1 MVKNIIFD
9 MGQVLIRWDPREF
22 LANTGLSQPDK
33 DLLMREVFR
42 NVEWIM
48 LDRGTITEEAATES
62 ICKRLP
68 PHIHSHCADLVQ
80 SWWKIHIIPME
91 GMAELVRELKGKGY
105 GIYLL
110 SNANLRLRTYFPRI
124 HGWDCFDGLFVSAEH
139 QLLKPQHE
147 IYEKF
152 LDTFCLLPQECF
164 FIDDSPA
171 NIEGASRVGIAGT
184 VFHGSTERLRREL
197 RLAGIDCE

>member
-9 MGQVLIRWDPREF
+9 MGQVLIRWDPSEF
-22 LANTGLSQPDK
+22 LAHTDLPQEDR
-33 DLLMREVFR
+33 DLLMLEVFR

-62 ICKRLP
+62 ICRRLP
-68 PHIHSHCADLVQ
+68 HRLHPYCADLVQ

-124 HGWDCFDGLFVSAEH
+124 PGWDSFDGIFVSAEH

-152 LDTFCLLPQECF
+152 LDTFCLKPQECF

-184 VFHGSTERLRREL
+184 VFHGSAERLRGEL
-197 RLAGIDCE
+197 RLAGIHCN

>member
-9 MGQVLIRWDPREF
+9 MGQVLIRWDPNEF
-22 LANTGLSQPDK
+22 LADTGLPQEDRN
-33 DLLMREVFR
+33 LLMLEVFR

-68 PHIHSHCADLVQ
+68 GRLHSHCADLVQ

-105 GIYLL
+105 GVYLL

-124 HGWDCFDGLFVSAEH
+124 PGWECFDGLFVSAEH
-139 QLLKPQHE
+139 RLLKPQHE

-152 LDTFCLLPQECF
+152 LDTFCLNAEECF

-171 NIEGASRVGIAGT
+171 NIEGANRTGIA
-184 VFHGSTERLRREL
+184 
-197 RLAGIDCE
+197 

>member
-1 MVKNIIFD
+1 MVKNIVFD
-9 MGQVLIRWDPREF
+9 MGQVLIRWDPQEF
-22 LANTGLSQPDK
+22 LAGMDLTPEEK
-33 DLLMREVFR
+33 DRLMLEVFR

-48 LDRGTITEEAATES
+48 LDRGTITEEAAADS
-62 ICKRLP
+62 ICTRLP
-68 PHIHSHCADLVQ
+68 EKLHFYVRQLVS

-124 HGWDCFDGLFVSAEH
+124 PGSECFDGIFVSAEH
-139 QLLKPQHE
+139 RLLKPQHE

-152 LDTFCLLPQECF
+152 LDTFCLKAEECF

-171 NIEGASRVGIAGT
+171 NIEGACRVGMAGT
-184 VFHGSTERLRREL
+184 VFHGSAARLRQEL
-197 RLAGIDCE
+197 RRAGIDCL